1 MPDQPDKVCDF
12 VKNQPET
19 IETER
24 PTHEKC
30 QTIPPRSQCCRSAY
44 LRRDGI
50 AKHGA
55 GNSLFID
62 VRDSGDIAKSGTIA
76 GALRIP
82 RGFLEF
88 AADENLPYFNASLS
102 KDADI
107 VLVCGAGG
115 QAALAGKTLKEMGYQ
130 NVCNVGGIADWI
142 AAGGKSEA

>member
-1 MPDQPDKVCDF
+1 MKT
-12 VKNQPET
+12 VKEYLAEANAAV
-19 IETER
+19 
-24 PTHEKC
+24 
-30 QTIPPRSQCCRSAY
+30 PRISAD
-44 LRRDGI
+44 DGI
-50 AKHGA
+50 AKHVA

-62 VRDSGDIAKSGTIA
+62 VRDSSDIVKSGTIA

-88 AADENLPYFNASLS
+88 AADENVPYFNTNLS

-115 QAALAGKTLKEMGYQ
+115 QAALAGKTLKDMGYK
-130 NVCNVGGIADWI
+130 NVFNVGGIADWI

>member
-1 MPDQPDKVCDF
+1 MKRKPMKTAKEYLAEANAV
-12 VKNQPET
+12 V
-19 IETER
+19 
-24 PTHEKC
+24 
-30 QTIPPRSQCCRSAY
+30 PRISSN
-44 LRRDGI
+44 DGI
-50 AKHGA
+50 AKHDA

-107 VLVCGAGG
+107 VLVCAAGG
-115 QAALAGKTLKEMGYQ
+115 QAALAGKTLKDMGYT

-142 AAGGKSEA
+142 TAGGKVEA